1 MPVKY
6 NKILSVEDDPA
17 IQELLKEIFSE
28 ETAVYLA
35 AGTLEEAYTLLGQHR
50 PDIIL
55 LDRQLPDGDGVELC
69 MKARNDPRLRSVP
82 ILMLTSKG
90 EVTDKVLGLRTGA
103 DDYLTKPFAEA
114 ELRARVETLLRR
126 AGDNNLARQI
136 RNNILKRPS

>member
-28 ETAVYLA
+28 ETAVYLSA
-35 AGTLEEAYTLLGQHR
+35 FTLEEAYKLLEQHR

-55 LDRQLPDGDGVELC
+55 LDRMLPDGDGTELC
-69 MKARNDPRLRSVP
+69 LKARNDPRLRSVP

-114 ELRARVETLLRR
+114 ELRARVDTLLRR